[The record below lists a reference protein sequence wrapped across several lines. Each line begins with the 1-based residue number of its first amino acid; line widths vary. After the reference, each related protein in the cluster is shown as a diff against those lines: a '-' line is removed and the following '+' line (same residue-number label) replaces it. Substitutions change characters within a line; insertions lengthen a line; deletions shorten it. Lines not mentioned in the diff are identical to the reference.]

1 MAKNDSHRLQGP
13 PLLIVRGQQEP
24 ASYKKQL
31 VPEYKGNPLIE
42 ALPPIWTRAEVTRL
56 LAQFPPYNSEQR
68 RLPAHLRLHLIENA
82 REFFI
87 PQGIHL
93 EIEMRISCMLR
104 RGLQQRNPVEWSYWS
119 ELNDRVSSLQAKPS
133 GKVFLPLKAR
143 GFAIVGISGM
153 GKTTAVANILSLYP
167 QVIVHGRYKQKDL
180 ILQQIV
186 WLKLDCPLDGSTKG
200 LCLNFFQAV
209 DDILGTNYYERYTG
223 GGQRTVDDLLP
234 RMARV
239 ASLHCLGVLVIDEIQ
254 NLSEARSG
262 GSARMLNFFVQLENT
277 IGVPF
282 ILIGTPKAIPVLSG
296 EFRQARRATEQGDVY
311 WERMKDIVNET
322 GKAEDHRVDPV
333 WEEFIRAL
341 WAYQYLRQNTSLKT
355 DLSNDPLSHAIYDES
370 QGITAIAVTLYL
382 LAQRRAINS
391 DTEKITVGLIRSV
404 ARDSQHLIG
413 PMLNQ
418 LKLEGHRR
426 SHDISNLSDLDTG
439 ALTSERTLRGRVADA
454 AVTLSKSS
462 TSKAS
467 KRKADLASLFQPAAV
482 TGQSRR
488 RKKAAPD
495 ESEMNYAE
503 DDLRRLGIEA
513 EKTNPAEI
521 LRRSRHIRSAVENF
535 DK

>member
-1 MAKNDSHRLQGP
+1 MAQNKSHSRQGP
-13 PLLIVRGQQEP
+13 PLLIVRGHQEP
-24 ASYKKQL
+24 AAYDEQL
-31 VPEYKGNPLIE
+31 VPEYQGNPLIE

-56 LAQFPPYNSEQR
+56 LAQFPPYSPKQR

-104 RGLQQRNPVEWSYWS
+104 RGLQQRNPMEWAYWS
-119 ELNDRVSSLQAKPS
+119 KLNDRIASLHAKPN
-133 GKVFLPLKAR
+133 GKVFLPSKAR

-153 GKTTAVANILSLYP
+153 GKTTAVANVLSLYP
-167 QVIVHGRYKQKDL
+167 QVIIHGRYKQQDL

-209 DDILGTNYYERYTG
+209 DDILGTNYYDRYTG
-223 GGQRTVDDLLP
+223 GGRRTVDDLLP
-234 RMARV
+234 CMARV
-239 ASLHCLGVLVIDEIQ
+239 ASLHCLGMLVIDEIQ
-254 NLSEARSG
+254 NLSEAKSG

-311 WERMKDIVNET
+311 WERMKET
-322 GKAEDHRVDPV
+322 ANDTGGGGDKRADPV

-341 WAYQYLRQNTSLKT
+341 WAYQYLHQKTSLKA
-355 DLSNDPLSHAIYDES
+355 DLSSDALSHVLYDES
-370 QGITAIAVTLYL
+370 QGITAVAVTLYL
-382 LAQRRAINS
+382 LAQRRAIS
-391 DTEKITVGLIRSV
+391 SETEKLTVGLIRSV
-404 ARDSQHLIG
+404 ARDSQYLIG

-426 SHDISNLSDLDTG
+426 SRGIGNLADLDTG
-439 ALTSERTLRGRVADA
+439 ALTPERTLLSQVADTA
-454 AVTLSKSS
+454 ATSSKSS
-462 TSKAS
+462 KNGTFLPKKQCCRSFHA
-467 KRKADLASLFQPAAV
+467 
-482 TGQSRR
+482 GWIRR
-488 RKKAAPD
+488 TLIIK
-495 ESEMNYAE
+495 S
-503 DDLRRLGIEA
+503 
-513 EKTNPAEI
+513 
-521 LRRSRHIRSAVENF
+521 S
-535 DK
+535 

>member
-1 MAKNDSHRLQGP
+1 MAVYNEQ
-13 PLLIVRGQQEP
+13 LI
-24 ASYKKQL
+24 
-31 VPEYKGNPLIE
+31 PEYQGNPLIE
-42 ALPPIWTRAEVTRL
+42 ALPPIWTRTEVTRL
-56 LAQFPPYNSEQR
+56 LAQFPPYSAEQR

-104 RGLQQRNPVEWSYWS
+104 RGLQQRNPMEWFYWS
-119 ELNDRVSSLQAKPS
+119 KLDERIASIQARPN
-133 GKVFLPLKAR
+133 GKIFSPPNAR

-153 GKTTAVANILSLYP
+153 GKTTAVANVLSLYP
-167 QVIVHGRYKQKDL
+167 QVITHGKYRQQDL

-209 DDILGTNYYERYTG
+209 DDLLGTDYYDRYTG
-223 GGQRTVDDLLP
+223 GGRRTVDDLLP

-254 NLSEARSG
+254 NLSEAKSG

-282 ILIGTPKAIPVLSG
+282 ILIGTPKAIPALSG

-311 WERMKDIVNET
+311 WERMKET
-322 GKAEDHRVDPV
+322 AHDTGGGGDKRPDPV

-341 WAYQYLRQNTSLKT
+341 WDYQYLRQKTSLKA
-355 DLSNDPLSHAIYDES
+355 DLSSDALSHALYDES
-370 QGITAIAVTLYL
+370 QGITAVAVTLYL

-391 DTEKITVGLIRSV
+391 ETEKITVGLIRSV

-418 LKLEGHRR
+418 LKLERHWMSRG
-426 SHDISNLSDLDTG
+426 IGNLADLDTG
-439 ALTSERTLRGRVADA
+439 ALASGRALQGRVADA
-454 AVTLSKSS
+454 TTTLS
-462 TSKAS
+462 TVSKGRVA
-467 KRKADLASLFQPAAV
+467 KRGVNSAPPSQPAAV
-482 TGQSRR
+482 TDQSTR
-488 RKKAAPD
+488 RKKATSD
-495 ESEMNYAE
+495 ESETTYGE
-503 DDLRRLGIEA
+503 DDLRRLSVEA

-521 LRRSRHIRSAVENF
+521 LSHNRHIRSAAENF
-535 DK
+535 DE